1 VRGLACTVE
10 IISVGNELLIGKIA
24 NTNAQWMAR
33 KITSLSGNV
42 RRIVDIGDDLQE
54 ISTAVKEALAR
65 RPTLLLITGG
75 LGPTFDDMTL
85 EGLAEAFNIPL
96 RIDPEAERMVRARYE
111 RYEAETGRKIEM
123 TPERLKMAKL
133 PEGSRPIRNPAGTA
147 PGVVLQHGS
156 TTIVALPGVPREME
170 AIFEEF
176 VEPMVKKAVGNLH
189 FYAKSLEA
197 IGVIESEL
205 APLIEK
211 TMRENPRVYIK
222 SHPKAPEPRPLIELH
237 FSTTS
242 EHLELAEEEVEKAA
256 RMLTQLVVEHKGSIR
271 EVAEEG

>member
-1 VRGLACTVE
+1 M
-10 IISVGNELLIGKIA
+10 ISVGNELLIGKIA

-54 ISTAVKEALAR
+54 ISTATREALAR

-85 EGLAEAFNIPL
+85 EGLAEALNVPL
-96 RIDPEAERMVRARYE
+96 GLDPEAERMVRARYE
-111 RYEAETGRKIEM
+111 RYGVETGHKIEL
-123 TPERLKMAKL
+123 TPARLKMATL
-133 PEGSRPIRNPAGTA
+133 PEGGRPLTNPAGTA
-147 PGVVLQHGS
+147 PGVILERGT
-156 TTIVALPGVPREME
+156 TTIVALPGVPKEMQ
-170 AIFEEF
+170 AIFEES
-176 VEPMVKKAVGNLH
+176 VEPMIKKAVGGLH

-205 APLIEK
+205 APLIER

-237 FSTTS
+237 LSTTS
-242 EHLELAEEEVEKAA
+242 ERLEAAEEEVEKAA
-256 RMLTQLVVEHKGSIR
+256 KMLAQLVVEHKGTVQEI
-271 EVAEEG
+271 AGEG